1 MQHDKNTA
9 PAGAEKTTSAF
20 CGPEACGCP
29 PANDNTGN
37 NTPTKLPKKGF
48 LMGLFKKCSTCAC
61 SGAAGF
67 LVGHAGCVMTPLV
80 IAAVGVTT
88 ATAGVSILALSFG
101 AAATAGGLYAWHRLR
116 GKQASTFEKR
126 LVIGSALSG
135 LLISGAMMHF
145 KGHDHHSGGHENHT
159 PQQHEQH
166 MHHGMQQG
174 AALSPAAQAWLDAQD
189 AQKRRDIE
197 AMAKA
202 TNMSLGEYL
211 NGMCGLPPV
220 AAEKPAAEKPKVATR
235 AAPAPHVH

>member
-1 MQHDKNTA
+1 MQHDKKTA
-9 PAGAEKTTSAF
+9 PTGAEKEPATT
-20 CGPEACGCP
+20 CGPDACGCP
-29 PANDNTGN
+29 STSTNSANDNTN
-37 NTPTKLPKKGF
+37 KLAKKGF
-48 LMGLFKKCSTCAC
+48 LQGLFKKCSMCA
-61 SGAAGF
+61 GAGATGF
-67 LVGHAGCVMTPLV
+67 LVGHAGCVITPLV

-116 GKQASTFEKR
+116 GKQASRFEKR

-145 KGHDHHSGGHENHT
+145 NGHAHHGGGHENHS

-166 MHHGMQQG
+166 MPHDAHQHHGMEQG
-174 AALSPAAQAWLDAQD
+174 ASLSPAAQAWLDAQD

-202 TNMSLGEYL
+202 TNMSLGDYL
-211 NGMCGLPPV
+211 NGMCGLPP
-220 AAEKPAAEKPKVATR
+220 APEKPKVATR
-235 AAPAPHVH
+235 AAPAHVH